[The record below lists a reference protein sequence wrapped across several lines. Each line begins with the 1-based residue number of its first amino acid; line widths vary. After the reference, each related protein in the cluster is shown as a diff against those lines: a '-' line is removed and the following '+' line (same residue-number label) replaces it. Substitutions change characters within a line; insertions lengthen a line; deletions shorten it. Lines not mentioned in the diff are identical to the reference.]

1 MILHFLDQHRWWFI
15 VTMSTV
21 TWIATAA
28 AMVGISAADTAQ
40 FSGPASLAAVIAI
53 VATSVYFLTS
63 AHLIR
68 VWTLFRLRRQIG
80 KREVFLKEIAHK
92 LAQAEKDALRWHDVH
107 PVDVE
112 LREVLDMATEQER
125 GALQALT
132 LARGTSPKD
141 LEMRIRSLGTPLLEE
156 WMRRFRG
163 VASYRDYE
171 VVVRT
176 AAAEMDVATDKGYAH
191 AELESALMRRIFAAR
206 LALLQAEDRE
216 RVLGVW
222 RGFALDHSDSLSTHT
237 PAESPDQEADLT
249 GAGTYSMATVLAGAV
264 VHERGLTLP
273 TSFFHGVS
281 AMLPP
286 MVGALGWKIT
296 AGTSARFVRFWRMRR
311 VLPAVVLIARMRSG
325 LRVRR
330 ASHMQKLDTEQANL
344 RRTAEFVDGQLLDL
358 REQEAQLGQLKF
370 SMRRLRMVIPLA

>member
-1 MILHFLDQHRWWFI
+1 MIFHFLDQHRWWFI
-15 VTMSTV
+15 VTMSAV

-28 AMVGISAADTAQ
+28 AMAGLAAADTAQ
-40 FSGPASLAAVIAI
+40 FSGPASIAAAIAI

-80 KREVFLKEIAHK
+80 KREAFLEEIAQK
-92 LAQAEKDALRWHDVH
+92 LAVAEKDALRWHDVH

-125 GALQALT
+125 RALQTLT
-132 LARGTSPKD
+132 LARSASPKD
-141 LEMRIRSLGTPLLEE
+141 LEMRIRSLGTPLWEE

-191 AELESALMRRIFAAR
+191 AELESALLRRIFAAR
-206 LALLQAEDRE
+206 LALLQPEDRE

-222 RGFALDHSDSLSTHT
+222 RGFALDHPDSLSTPL
-237 PAESPDQEADLT
+237 PAESPDQETDLT
-249 GAGTYSMATVLAGAV
+249 GAGAYAMATVLAGAV

-286 MVGALGWKIT
+286 MVGALGWRIT
-296 AGTSARFVRFWRMRR
+296 TGASARFVRFWRMRR
-311 VLPAVVLIARMRSG
+311 VLPAIVLIARMRSG

-330 ASHMQKLDTEQANL
+330 ASHMQKLDAEQANL
-344 RRTAEFVDGQLLDL
+344 RRTAGFVDGQLLDL
-358 REQEAQLGQLKF
+358 REQEGHLSQLKF